1 MLPARACRAP
11 CAVLFVALIG
21 IYFAEEAIMSGGTL
35 YRNTVWLARGVNLYT
50 RYPIHGQTVLLA
62 DTSDKL

>member
-1 MLPARACRAP
+1 MLPVRACKAP

-50 RYPIHGQTVLLA
+50 RYPDALTDGP
-62 DTSDKL
+62 SC